1 MAKEIEILPPQQFI
15 LLVQSRISDLE
26 HALKLQNHSIKN
38 APPGK
43 IRIVHNKGQLQFYL
57 REQASDLQGKYLP
70 RSKEKLALA
79 LIQKDYNQKSV
90 EAMTEELNFLKD
102 FLSSYNSKSAA
113 SAYDKLLTLRQYLST
128 PVTLSDSQYAEK
140 WLSVE
145 SL

>member
-43 IRIVHNKGQLQFYL
+43 IRIVHNKGHLQFYL

-70 RSKEKLALA
+70 RSKEKLART

-90 EAMTEELNFLKD
+90 EAMTEEINFLKD
-102 FLSSYNSKSAA
+102 FLSSYTEKSAA